1 MKKLIVLAGAACAAV
16 FAHGAAVDWEV
27 SKNST
32 DMTKNATVY
41 AFLAADA
48 ASVTTALGNTSTV
61 DGFETALGAAGVSY
75 SNGYSK
81 DTGSGKGAA
90 AGSLSDTGIADNSD
104 ISMMLV
110 VFDADGKNY
119 TTVSGITGHSYS
131 AETAATASTA
141 DFSDAFGSASWTAL
155 GGGGTPDPGPSPD
168 PLPEPTSGL
177 LLLVGGAMLALR
189 RKQK

>member
-16 FAHGAAVDWEV
+16 FAHGASVDWGID
-27 SKNST
+27 KGST
-32 DMTKNATVY
+32 DMTQNATIY
-41 AFLAADA
+41 AFLASDA
-48 ASVTTALGNTSTV
+48 ADVTTALGNTSTV
-61 DGFETALGAAGVSY
+61 DGFESALGTAGVSY
-75 SNGYSK
+75 SGGYSK
-81 DTGSGKGAA
+81 ATATKKGAA
-90 AGSLSDTGIADNSD
+90 NGTLNDSGIADNTD

-119 TTVSGITGHSYS
+119 TTVSGITGHSFT

-141 DFSDAFGSASWTAL
+141 DFSSAFGSASWTAL
-155 GGGGTPDPGPSPD
+155 GGGGGGGGGSGDV
-168 PLPEPTSGL
+168 PEPTSGL